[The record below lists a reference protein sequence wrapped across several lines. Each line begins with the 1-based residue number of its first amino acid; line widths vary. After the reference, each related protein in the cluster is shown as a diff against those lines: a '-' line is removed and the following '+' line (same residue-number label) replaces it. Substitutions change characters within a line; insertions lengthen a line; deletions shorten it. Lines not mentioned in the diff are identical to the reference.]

1 MSNVRGTEHISEEL
15 AKFIGKTLG
24 IVAVGDENL
33 ALKLIDEV
41 SKIVDQN
48 SLDVIV
54 SSQIGQ
60 QLFTALQFGNTKDV
74 IDGFKELLIG
84 DVVTDGINYGLVITD
99 DSSDY
104 MVLNFKGINQ
114 YTTGQT
120 SSYESMKKLQD
131 YYSDWHKVNAKLV
144 IE

>member
-1 MSNVRGTEHISEEL
+1 MSKYVRGTEHISEEL

-48 SLDVIV
+48 SLDAIV

-74 IDGFKELLIG
+74 IDGFKELLNDEEGEKVAKEFIKAQLLNILG
-84 DVVTDGINYGLVITD
+84 EGED
-99 DSSDY
+99 D
-104 MVLNFKGINQ
+104 
-114 YTTGQT
+114 
-120 SSYESMKKLQD
+120 E
-131 YYSDWHKVNAKLV
+131 
-144 IE
+144 

>member
-74 IDGFKELLIG
+74 IDGFKELL
-84 DVVTDGINYGLVITD
+84 ND
-99 DSSDY
+99 DEE
-104 MVLNFKGINQ
+104 G
-114 YTTGQT
+114 
-120 SSYESMKKLQD
+120 E
-131 YYSDWHKVNAKLV
+131 KVAKEFIKAQLPN
-144 IE
+144 IFGEDDEDE

>member
-1 MSNVRGTEHISEEL
+1 MSKYVRGTEHISEEL

-48 SLDVIV
+48 SLDAIV

-74 IDGFKELLIG
+74 IDGFKEGEKVAKEFIKAQLLNILG
-84 DVVTDGINYGLVITD
+84 EGED
-99 DSSDY
+99 D
-104 MVLNFKGINQ
+104 
-114 YTTGQT
+114 
-120 SSYESMKKLQD
+120 E
-131 YYSDWHKVNAKLV
+131 
-144 IE
+144 

>member
-1 MSNVRGTEHISEEL
+1 MSKYVRGTEHISEEL
-15 AKFIGKTLG
+15 AEFIGKTLG
-24 IVAVGDENL
+24 IVAIGDKNL

-74 IDGFKELLIG
+74 IDGFKELLNDDEEGEKVAKEFIKAQLPNILG
-84 DVVTDGINYGLVITD
+84 EGEDDG
-99 DSSDY
+99 
-104 MVLNFKGINQ
+104 
-114 YTTGQT
+114 
-120 SSYESMKKLQD
+120 
-131 YYSDWHKVNAKLV
+131 
-144 IE
+144 

>member
-15 AKFIGKTLG
+15 AKFIGRTLG

-33 ALKLIDEV
+33 ALKLIEEV

-74 IDGFKELLIG
+74 IDGFKELL
-84 DVVTDGINYGLVITD
+84 ND
-99 DSSDY
+99 DEEGE
-104 MVLNFKGINQ
+104 KA
-114 YTTGQT
+114 
-120 SSYESMKKLQD
+120 
-131 YYSDWHKVNAKLV
+131 AKEFIKAQLPN
-144 IE
+144 IRGYC

>member
-1 MSNVRGTEHISEEL
+1 MSKYVRGTEHISEEL

-54 SSQIGQ
+54 SSQSSQIGQ

-74 IDGFKELLIG
+74 IDGFKELLDDDEKG
-84 DVVTDGINYGLVITD
+84 EKVAKEFINAQLPNILGED
-99 DSSDY
+99 ED
-104 MVLNFKGINQ
+104 N
-114 YTTGQT
+114 
-120 SSYESMKKLQD
+120 E
-131 YYSDWHKVNAKLV
+131 
-144 IE
+144 

>member
-15 AKFIGKTLG
+15 ANFIGRTVG

-33 ALKLIDEV
+33 ALKLIEEV

-74 IDGFKELLIG
+74 IDGFKELLNDDEEGEKVAKEFIKKQLPNIIG
-84 DVVTDGINYGLVITD
+84 EDED
-99 DSSDY
+99 D
-104 MVLNFKGINQ
+104 
-114 YTTGQT
+114 
-120 SSYESMKKLQD
+120 E
-131 YYSDWHKVNAKLV
+131 
-144 IE
+144 

>member
-1 MSNVRGTEHISEEL
+1 MSKYVRGTEHISEEL

-48 SLDVIV
+48 SLDAIV

-60 QLFTALQFGNTKDV
+60 QVFTALQFGNTKDV
-74 IDGFKELLIG
+74 IDGFKELL
-84 DVVTDGINYGLVITD
+84 ND
-99 DSSDY
+99 DEEGEK
-104 MVLNFKGINQ
+104 VAKEFIKAQLLNILGE
-114 YTTGQT
+114 G
-120 SSYESMKKLQD
+120 ED
-131 YYSDWHKVNAKLV
+131 D
-144 IE
+144 E